1 MEEFAQT
8 LGSAFDMLPEI
19 TERKKRN
26 ETHMNIL
33 DTLSQAIKT
42 RRLDD
47 FHQIENSLMKTGSLD
62 KEDQQLVQDL
72 LSDKVKRIPL
82 MDKLRLFIIYIYSM
96 GSLWLTRQHK
106 GRPDTIAHED
116 DGGERAAADPFPDP
130 VFHREASEV

>member
-106 GRPDTIAHED
+106 GRPDTFAHED

-130 VFHREASEV
+130 VFHREAGEV